1 MFLFLSSWCPITLLS
16 NAVLLVGSPI
26 LQSTPPFNLFVA
38 LDVQRHASAEFDE
51 LVNQHKQLIEQRDAA
66 RSDAEKASALVKT
79 AKVTREAMANTT
91 KAKGK
96 TKAVTTSKDVSK
108 KRSSDN
114 PTSEGPHK
122 KKRAGTRQSCP
133 IKGRF
138 PPAGP
143 PDATNNDSDAHDE
156 ATATKSKTSKKAAK
170 KTSNNTESTEDKT
183 SSLDTDV
190 AVKKKSAKNKTASN
204 NADMVDYEASPSYND
219 VDAANVPDALTKLH
233 ANQSNPKAPSQP
245 PKGTTAA
252 SAKSNKTPSEGN
264 VGAQKPGESAK
275 RKKRLPMNTIQR

>member
-1 MFLFLSSWCPITLLS
+1 
-16 NAVLLVGSPI
+16 
-26 LQSTPPFNLFVA
+26 
-38 LDVQRHASAEFDE
+38 
-51 LVNQHKQLIEQRDAA
+51 
-66 RSDAEKASALVKT
+66 
-79 AKVTREAMANTT
+79 MANTT

-114 PTSEGPHK
+114 PTSEGPNK
-122 KKRAGTRQSCP
+122 KKRAGTRQSRP

-143 PDATNNDSDAHDE
+143 PDATNDDSDAHNDSDAHDE
-156 ATATKSKTSKKAAK
+156 ATATRSKTSKKAAK
-170 KTSNNTESTEDKT
+170 KTSNNAKSMEDKT
-183 SSLDTDV
+183 SSLDTGV

-204 NADMVDYEASPSYND
+204 NADMVDDEASPPYND